1 MPHYQL
7 WNIFNKRGLVIYEY
21 TIIGFYA
28 DTMQRFA
35 DTAIAA
41 NPEEAEQYILNKNC
55 GVSICGIIE
64 GLHHCVDAHEF
75 VQTG

>member
-1 MPHYQL
+1 
-7 WNIFNKRGLVIYEY
+7 
-21 TIIGFYA
+21 
-28 DTMQRFA
+28 MQRFA